1 MPRSPEVC
9 TCVFC
14 PQGKSRF
21 GESTRAISARFVQ
34 FIAFV
39 LLMCSALIVVQ
50 AQSPTATLSGIV
62 RDPAGASI
70 PNVNISVISIAQG
83 FQRSTTTN
91 EQGTFVVSL
100 LPPGSYIVKAEC
112 KGFSPTEFRDITLNV
127 SDERTIQLYLKVGE
141 ISQTVQIIEG
151 ATLLNES
158 PTVGTVIDREFVS
171 KIPVQGRSFQSLITL
186 TPGTVLTTTNATEFG
201 QFSVNGQRADA
212 NYSMIDGVSGNVS
225 PTYATGGAFS
235 QNNSGSVLGFSA
247 LGTTS
252 NIVSIDALQEFKV
265 LTSSFAPEFGRTPG
279 GQISIVTRS
288 GGNDFHGSLFEYF
301 RNDALDANDW
311 FANNLGRK
319 RTALRQNIFGG
330 TLGGPVL
337 LPRFGEGG
345 KQPWYDGHD
354 RSFFFFSYEGQ
365 RLLLPKFT
373 VIDVPSLQARASA
386 TQPAIQQ
393 LLNAFPVPTGLAK
406 ANRFADFAAAYSDPS
421 NLDSTSIRVDHVV
434 SPRLLLFAR
443 YNYSP
448 SVSITR
454 GNGNSLNVLNTIT
467 NKTQTLT
474 FGVTSPL
481 TATVSNEFRGNWSRV
496 RGAQSFDLDEFGG
509 AIIPPRSFFL
519 LPEFTTPRSGGI
531 ITLSSPLS
539 VQLRVGTLADNL
551 QRQLNFVENFSIA
564 NGPHQFKFGVDYRRL
579 TPLVGSNDYLPQL
592 SFSGINGALTGRT
605 SSAFIVVFT
614 GGLEPVYNNFSGYA
628 QDTWRINKRAVLT
641 YGVRWDLNPA
651 PYEKNGND
659 PAVVDQIDNVSTMT
673 LAPFGSPLYKTT
685 YNNFAPRVGI
695 AYRLSQNPGRETIL
709 RGGFG
714 IFYDLG
720 NQTTGG
726 AFANAFPFSTNRRV
740 LPNPVFPL
748 THDQSVR
755 PVLTRNLPATTAL
768 FAYDPNLKLPRTY
781 QWNFAVE
788 QSLGSHQTL
797 SATYVG
803 TMGRKLLRQQTTG
816 GDALLNPNFSVVM
829 ITRNTAASDYHA
841 LQVQFQRR
849 LSRGLQVVAFY
860 SWAHSID
867 IASRDSATNDS
878 FPVAGLDPNTDRGSS
893 DFDLRHAFRM
903 ATTYQLP
910 KIGRSTFARAVL
922 HDWSINGIFTAQSAP
937 PVDVTYTLSGAFNA
951 ITILGARPDLIP
963 GVPLYVDDPLAP
975 GGRRINRAAFSIPT
989 TQRPGSLGRNSLSGF
1004 PLSQLDF
1011 SLRRDFR
1018 LSERGTLSFAA
1029 EFFNLLNHPNFAK
1042 PSSSLGTNDFGDF
1055 IVNTN
1060 FGRSLN
1066 MLGRGLGGSQTSGLN
1081 ALYQIGGPRSTQL
1094 SLRLEY

>member
-1 MPRSPEVC
+1 MPRSPEGD
-9 TCVFC
+9 TTVFC
-14 PQGKSRF
+14 PRVCRFGKSR
-21 GESTRAISARFVQ
+21 RATFARFFQ
-34 FIAFV
+34 FITFI
-39 LLMCSALIVVQ
+39 LLLNSAHMVVQ
-50 AQSPTATLSGIV
+50 AQSPTATLRGIV
-62 RDPAGASI
+62 RDSAGASI

-83 FQRSTTTN
+83 FQRTTTTN
-91 EQGTFVVSL
+91 DEGTFTISL
-100 LPPGSYIVKAEC
+100 LPPGTYIVKAEC
-112 KGFSPTEFRDITLNV
+112 QGFSPTEVRDITLNV

-158 PTVGTVIDREFVS
+158 PTVGTVIDREFIRN
-171 KIPVQGRSFQSLITL
+171 IPVQGRSFQSLITL

-212 NYSMIDGVSGNVS
+212 NYAMIDGVSGNVS

-252 NIVSIDALQEFKV
+252 NMVSMDALQEFKV

-319 RTALRQNIFGG
+319 RTALRQNIYGG
-330 TLGGPVL
+330 TIGGPIL
-337 LPRFGEGG
+337 FPRFGEGG

-354 RSFFFFSYEGQ
+354 RSFFFLSYEGQ

-373 VIDVPSLQARASA
+373 TTDVPSLQARASA

-393 LLNAFPVPTGLAK
+393 LLNAFPVPTGVAK

-421 NLDSTSIRVDHVV
+421 SLDSTSIRIDHIL
-434 SPRLLLFAR
+434 SSKLLLFAR

-448 SVSITR
+448 SESITR
-454 GNGNSLNVLNTIT
+454 GNGNSLNVLNTIS

-481 TATVSNEFRGNWSRV
+481 SATISNEFRGNWSKV

-509 AIIPPRSFFL
+509 AIIPPMSFFL
-519 LPEFTTPRSGGI
+519 LPEFTTPRSGGF
-531 ITLSSPLS
+531 ITLSNALG

-551 QRQLNFVENFSIA
+551 QRQLNFLDNLSVA
-564 NGPHQFKFGVDYRRL
+564 HGPHQFKFGVDYRRL
-579 TPLVGSNDYLPQL
+579 TPVVGSSDYVPQV
-592 SFSGINGALTGRT
+592 SFSGVNGALTGRA
-605 SSAFIVVFT
+605 SFASIVVFAN
-614 GGLEPVYNNFSGYA
+614 GLEPVYNNFSAYA
-628 QDTWRINKRAVLT
+628 QDTWRINKRTNLT
-641 YGVRWDLNPA
+641 YGVRWDVNPA

-659 PAVVDQIDNVSTMT
+659 AAVVNQINDVSTMT
-673 LAPFGSPLYKTT
+673 LAPFGTRLYRTT

-695 AYRLSQNPGRETIL
+695 GYRLSDTPGRETII

-714 IFYDLG
+714 VFYDLG
-720 NQTTGG
+720 NQTAGG
-726 AFANAFPFSTNRRV
+726 AFANAFPFTTSRQI
-740 LPNPVFPL
+740 LPNPFFPL
-748 THDQSVR
+748 TRDQSV
-755 PVLTRNLPATTAL
+755 PPALTRNLPANTL
-768 FAYDPNLKLPRTY
+768 VLAYDPNLKLPRNY
-781 QWNFAVE
+781 QWNFAIE
-788 QSLGSHQTL
+788 QSLGSQQTI
-797 SATYVG
+797 SATYIGSVG
-803 TMGRKLLRQQTTG
+803 RQLLRQQTTG
-816 GDALLNPNFSVVM
+816 GDALRNPNFSVVT
-829 ITRNTAASDYHA
+829 ITTNTATSDYHA
-841 LQVQFQRR
+841 LQLQFQRR
-849 LSRGLQVVAFY
+849 LSRGLQVLAFY

-867 IASRDSATNDS
+867 ISSRDSATNDS
-878 FPVAGLDPNTDRGSS
+878 FLVTGISADTDRGSS

-910 KIGRSTFARAVL
+910 DIGRSKFARAIL
-922 HDWSINGIFTAQSAP
+922 HDWSLDAIFTAQSGP

-951 ITILGARPDLIP
+951 ITIFARPDLIP

-975 GGRRINRAAFSIPT
+975 GGRRINRAAFSIPST
-989 TQRPGSLGRNSLSGF
+989 TRPGSLGRNSLSGF

-1011 SLRRDFR
+1011 AIRRDFR
-1018 LSERGTLSFAA
+1018 LSERARLSFGA

-1081 ALYQIGGPRSTQL
+1081 ALYQIGGPRSIQF